1 MALDLNIQLNMS
13 RLSAMQSQN
22 AASQM
27 VQNAADKA
35 RSASGASRGNDE
47 EINEELMGACKQ
59 FEAYFLE
66 QVFKEMEKSVDVFSK
81 DKHDQSLGTLV
92 DYFKDM
98 TLQTVTSMSADQQS
112 TGLAKMM
119 YENLK
124 NNYYASVVPVQTAD
138 AAAEEVQDSDP
149 SVVKAVS
156 SSDQASLS
164 DDDL

>member
-1 MALDLNIQLNMS
+1 MALDLNSQLNMS

-35 RSASGASRGNDE
+35 RSASGASMRNDE
-47 EINEELMGACKQ
+47 EVNEELMGACKQ

-119 YENLK
+119 YENLR